1 MSSYAG
7 PGTTA
12 KWSVLIQTTLDIT
25 VHIDL
30 QFDGP
35 YIKFVE
41 FLNINKPQNITG
53 DVIGMT
59 LL

>member
-7 PGTTA
+7 GGSATQALTQA
-12 KWSVLIQTTLDIT
+12 TLDIT